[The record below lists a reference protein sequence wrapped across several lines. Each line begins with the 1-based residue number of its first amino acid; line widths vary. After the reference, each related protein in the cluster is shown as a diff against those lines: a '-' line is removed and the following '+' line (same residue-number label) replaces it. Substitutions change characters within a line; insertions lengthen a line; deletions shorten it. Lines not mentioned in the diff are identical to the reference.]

1 VFGKLMA
8 GDRGLLARRGPTLAA
23 FVAAVAAVPSLRL
36 PLLSDDWAHVAGA
49 AEGLFRHTPYGYFR
63 PLCAVT
69 YWIEWQI
76 WGSAPVAY
84 HLGNLVLAAAAA
96 ALVVVL
102 IRRYTGDGLLAG
114 AAGLLFALHPYHT
127 ENVAWI
133 AARSDLLSGLLFL
146 WAALAYD
153 RWRDTLRRL
162 PVAPLILY
170 EAAMLAKESAVI
182 LPGLLLVLGVFD
194 SHRRPRLA
202 EWMRGYLPLLGLGL
216 VHFLLLRPQALGE
229 LAFGPL
235 QWIGAW
241 KRNLLFFSTSAILPP
256 QTEFLEA
263 RPLLWWIAAAVIA
276 GALLVAA
283 RAGSGRIPPVIWP
296 AAAAFVVLLGPSLIS
311 FQQRFFFLPSA
322 AAAVVLGALL
332 LAAGR
337 RVGGVVAGLLVIGW
351 SVAAVELWTGWY
363 TAGRASVRFMN
374 GLVQASMTAGV
385 DEIVVAAMPHR
396 VHGTP
401 VRTDFTKVLPV
412 AGGRAVTVHSAAE
425 IDYPTD
431 RADALAEPRASAIR
445 RGPGYVEVRLQIV
458 RGRYSGYVWPPLPTD
473 SDRLDEDWA
482 TILVQDAGE
491 LLVRIPDKPGRM
503 AYVWIR
509 GRFEPLY

>member
-1 VFGKLMA
+1 MA
-8 GDRGLLARRGPTLAA
+8 SDRGFPAKHGPMLAA

-49 AEGLFRHTPYGYFR
+49 AEGLIRQTPYGYFR
-63 PLCAVT
+63 PLCSVT

-76 WGSAPVAY
+76 WGLTPVAY

-96 ALVVVL
+96 ALLVVL
-102 IRRYTGDGLLAG
+102 IRRYTGDAVLAG
-114 AAGLLFALHPYHT
+114 AAGVLFALHPYHS

-133 AARSDLLSGLLFL
+133 AARSDLLSGLLLL

-170 EAAMLAKESAVI
+170 EAAMLAKESAVV

-194 SHRRPRLA
+194 RKRRASIA

-235 QWIGAW
+235 KWIGAW
-241 KRNLLFFSTSAILPP
+241 KRNLLLFSSSAILPP
-256 QTEFLEA
+256 KTEFLVA
-263 RPLLWWIAAAVIA
+263 WPLLSWTVAAVIV

-283 RAGSGRIPPVIWP
+283 RVGSGRIPRVIWP
-296 AAAAFVVLLGPSLIS
+296 AAAAFLVLLGPSLIS

-322 AAAVVLGALL
+322 AAAVALAALL
-332 LAAGR
+332 LAARR
-337 RVGGVVAGLLVIGW
+337 RVGLLVAGLLVIGW

-363 TAGRASVRFMN
+363 TAGRASARFMN
-374 GLVQASMTAGV
+374 DLVQASMPAGV

-401 VRTDFTKVLPV
+401 VRTDFTKALPV
-412 AGGRAVTVHSAAE
+412 AGGRAVTVHAAAE

-445 RGPGYVEVRLQIV
+445 RGPGYAEVRLRIV
-458 RGRYSGYVWPPLPTD
+458 RGRYSGYVWPPLPAD
-473 SDRLDEDWA
+473 SDRLEEDWA
-482 TILVQDAGE
+482 TIFVQDAGE
-491 LLVRIPDKPGRM
+491 LRVRIPDKPGRM
-503 AYVWIR
+503 AYVWAH
-509 GRFEPLY
+509 GSLEPLF